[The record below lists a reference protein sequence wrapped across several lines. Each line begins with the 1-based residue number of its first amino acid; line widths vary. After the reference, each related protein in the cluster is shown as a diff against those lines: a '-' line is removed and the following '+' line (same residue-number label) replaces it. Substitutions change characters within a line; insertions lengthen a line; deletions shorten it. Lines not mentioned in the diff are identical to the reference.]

1 MCLSLGNSVLDGS
14 SVLYTGSFLMNS
26 SSGSLVLVGSP
37 VLDSGRFF
45 IGFVFWRFGI
55 GY

>member
-1 MCLSLGNSVLDGS
+1 MYLSLGNLVLDGS
-14 SVLYTGSFLMNS
+14 SVLYAGSFLMNS

-45 IGFVFWRFGI
+45 IGFVFWNFGI